1 MLKTIWIL
9 GALMLLG
16 CATNQ
21 GPWIPKKDET
31 GFKLP
36 AEIVAIAPEMQSD
49 IFALMRYA
57 SAYFPV
63 KPEFVFREQD
73 NSFIGNLQPFVQRLH
88 LIHLVGYQ
96 DKKHQWSASLLFD
109 PERGAAVNSVHGWSL
124 DIVPGP
130 TQFEVIFQSATKIQF
145 SLPIGRDDARWETL
159 EGDRRVFFYYYRFP
173 ERISDQGSTPGGKN

>member
-1 MLKTIWIL
+1 MLKTKWML
-9 GALMLLG
+9 GAWMLVG

-21 GPWIPKKDET
+21 GPWIPQKDET
-31 GFKLP
+31 GFRLP

-73 NSFIGNLQPFVQRLH
+73 KNFIGNLQPFVKRLH
-88 LIHLVGYQ
+88 LIHVVGYQ
-96 DKKHQWSASLLFD
+96 SEKRQWSASLLFD

-124 DIVPGP
+124 DLVPGQN
-130 TQFEVIFQSATKIQF
+130 QFEVIFQGASKIQY
-145 SLPIGRDDARWETL
+145 SLPMDRDDARWETR
-159 EGDRRVFFYYYRFP
+159 EGDQRVFFYYYRFP
-173 ERISDQGSTPGGKN
+173 EQISNQGSTPGGKN